1 VASKQ
6 LMSFDLIDILPYIVM
21 SITAAGYTLNIPDT
35 VMGLTF
41 IAAGASVPDAIASL
55 IVAKKG
61 EQCCIVSC
69 FVKFG

>member
-1 VASKQ
+1 
-6 LMSFDLIDILPYIVM
+6 M

-61 EQCCIVSC
+61 EQCCIVCC
-69 FVKFG
+69 FVNLS